1 MSKQRDAFLESLQD
15 IKSLAL
21 SKGPYEHWRIS
32 DPKKEHLSSKIVEFT
47 SELSEMVNEASKAA
61 RAGYNEES
69 LKILKDAAKVLS
81 KLG

>member
-32 DPKKEHLSSKIVEFT
+32 DPKKEHLSGKIVEFA
-47 SELSEMVNEASKAA
+47 SELSGMIGEAAKMA
-61 RAGYNEES
+61 RAGYNEDS
-69 LKILKDAAKVLS
+69 LKILRDAAQALS
-81 KLG
+81 KLE